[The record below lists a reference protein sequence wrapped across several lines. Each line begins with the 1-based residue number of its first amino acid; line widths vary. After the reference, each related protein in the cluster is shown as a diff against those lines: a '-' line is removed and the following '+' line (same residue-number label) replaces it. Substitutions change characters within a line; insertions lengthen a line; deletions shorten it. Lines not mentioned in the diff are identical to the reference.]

1 MMNDGPMAGG
11 ETGALGNT
19 GAAGDVVVVVVVQLN
34 ATVA

>member
-1 MMNDGPMAGG
+1 MINDGPIAGG

-19 GAAGDVVVVVVVQLN
+19 GAAGAVVTAAVQLN